1 MKKLSLL
8 TLLITFTLL
17 SYSQSQRMVLLEE
30 FTQAS
35 CGPCVIPNQTM
46 HTLLEANPDKITSIF
61 YHTSWPGTDPMN
73 AHNPTDVSAK
83 VSYYGFNSVPHSQLD
98 GNLYGGHPN
107 GWNINTV
114 NARYAVP
121 SPLSLSINQQLS
133 AGNDTLFVTMLVQAT
148 ADISGPM
155 SAYMAVIEK
164 YIHFNSPPG
173 SNGEKDFYNV
183 MKKLLPTKT
192 GIALPTPMY
201 SGEYVILESYWALAN
216 VYNISE
222 LSIVGFVQNPTSK
235 EMLQSANLLEE
246 PITAPHTNDVELTAF
261 NNMIDKYCRT
271 SFSPKFDIRNN
282 GNTPITSLAIKY
294 QVNDGEV
301 LNYNWTGNLAF
312 LEKSEI
318 ELPAVDFDLLGENQ
332 LNVYVDQINQVADDY
347 HKNDTLTHH
356 FTPALL
362 TTRDIQVKIRTD
374 NSPEEVSWDIR
385 NSAGEVVFEGGPYT
399 TPNLVHTHETV
410 LPLDDCYEFKV
421 YDAGGNGL
429 CCTNGTGFYSLKSG
443 SQTIAQGTQFGSEV
457 AAQFDVLS
465 VGVNELP
472 ANTEFEVYP
481 NPVNG
486 QLFIEFAARNNPKT
500 KVNVINQQG
509 QVVYTNEITT
519 ASEKNQKI
527 ELNTK
532 SWPAGIY
539 MINLD
544 NGNRIVTRKL
554 SVIK

>member
-1 MKKLSLL
+1 
-8 TLLITFTLL
+8 
-17 SYSQSQRMVLLEE
+17 
-30 FTQAS
+30 
-35 CGPCVIPNQTM
+35 
-46 HTLLEANPDKITSIF
+46 
-61 YHTSWPGTDPMN
+61 
-73 AHNPTDVSAK
+73 
-83 VSYYGFNSVPHSQLD
+83 
-98 GNLYGGHPN
+98 
-107 GWNINTV
+107 
-114 NARYAVP
+114 
-121 SPLSLSINQQLS
+121 
-133 AGNDTLFVTMLVQAT
+133 MLVQAT

-164 YIHFNSPPG
+164 HIHFNSPPG

-192 GIALPTPMY
+192 GIALPTPMA
-201 SGEYVILESYWALAN
+201 SGDYVILESFWVLAN
-216 VYNISE
+216 VYNLPE

-246 PITAPHTNDVELTAF
+246 PITAPHTNDVELSAF
-261 NNMIDKYCRT
+261 TNMIDKYCQT
-271 SFSPKFDIRNN
+271 SFSPKLDIRNN
-282 GNTPITSLAIKY
+282 GNSPITNLAIKY

-301 LNYNWTGNLAF
+301 MSYNWTGSLPF
-312 LEKSEI
+312 LGKASI

-332 LNVYVDQINQVADDY
+332 LTVYVDQVNQVADDY
-347 HKNDTLTHH
+347 TKNDTLIHS

-362 TTRDIQVKIRTD
+362 TTREIQVKIRTD
-374 NSPEEVSWDIR
+374 NSPEEVTWDIK

-410 LPLDDCYEFKV
+410 LPVDGCYEFKV

-429 CCTNGTGFYSLKSG
+429 CCTNGTGFYSIKSG

-465 VGVNELP
+465 VGINEVTAGNEL
-472 ANTEFEVYP
+472 EVYP
-481 NPVNG
+481 NPANG
-486 QLFIEFAARNNPKT
+486 QLFIEFAAGNNPKT

-509 QVVYTNEITT
+509 QVVYTSENTT
-519 ASEKNQKI
+519 VSEKNQKI

-532 SWPAGIY
+532 NWPAGIY

-544 NGNRIVTRKL
+544 NGGQIVSRKL